1 MMKIFDGLTA
11 WDIILISLACWL
23 VLTLF
28 SCMQKVKQDSE
39 KAYLTFGSGLVI
51 FGCLSGWLAYY
62 LGSAYYLFW
71 GVGGGTILTLLL
83 IRTSAMR
90 EFRNLFL
97 QNFAGTFWGCWLPS
111 HYRSG
116 RRAYRYVP
124 RGDEPETTF
133 PNYTTEQEEELERFY
148 KGMDELGIRGNPEQT
163 RNSSGLPINSD
174 GDPDWEVI
182 SEENAG
188 YDYYNN
194 HDDA

>member
-1 MMKIFDGLTA
+1 MKIFDELTA
-11 WDIILISLACWL
+11 WDIILVSLACWL

-51 FGCLSGWLAYY
+51 FGGLSGWLAYY

-111 HYRSG
+111 H
-116 RRAYRYVP
+116 
-124 RGDEPETTF
+124 
-133 PNYTTEQEEELERFY
+133 
-148 KGMDELGIRGNPEQT
+148 
-163 RNSSGLPINSD
+163 
-174 GDPDWEVI
+174 
-182 SEENAG
+182 
-188 YDYYNN
+188 
-194 HDDA
+194 

>member
-1 MMKIFDGLTA
+1 MEIFDGLTA
-11 WDIILISLACWL
+11 WDIILVSLACWL
-23 VLTLF
+23 LLTLF

-51 FGCLSGWLAYY
+51 LGGLSGWLAYY

-71 GVGGGTILTLLL
+71 GAGGGTILTLLL

-116 RRAYRYVP
+116 RRAYRHVYSID
-124 RGDEPETTF
+124 DERPDYSREPWQNELAERHADGVRVYGTF
-133 PNYTTEQEEELERFY
+133 DNIDTNRNSEGLPLTTE
-148 KGMDELGIRGNPEQT
+148 DEV
-163 RNSSGLPINSD
+163 
-174 GDPDWEVI
+174 DWNAAR
-182 SEENAG
+182 EENER
-188 YDYYNN
+188 YDMIPDRDWCN
-194 HDDA
+194 

>member
-1 MMKIFDGLTA
+1 MKIFDGLTA
-11 WDIILISLACWL
+11 WNIILIILACWL
-23 VLTLF
+23 LLTLF
-28 SCMQKVKQDSE
+28 FCVQKVKQDSE

-51 FGCLSGWLAYY
+51 FGGLSGWLAYY

-71 GVGGGTILTLLL
+71 GVGSGTILTLLL

-148 KGMDELGIRGNPEQT
+148 KGMEIWGTQGEDGQE
-163 RNSSGLPINSD
+163 RNAQGLPVDSY
-174 GDPDWEVI
+174 GDPDWDTIEK
-182 SEENAG
+182 ENDN
-188 YDYYNN
+188 YDEMEKSC
-194 HDDA
+194 D

>member
-51 FGCLSGWLAYY
+51 LGGLSGWLAYY

-111 HYRSG
+111 R
-116 RRAYRYVP
+116 YRYS
-124 RGDEPETTF
+124 RCSYNYSDENQIDYSWEDWQKELAERHNEGMRIHGKTGDPDQSR
-133 PNYTTEQEEELERFY
+133 NEQ
-148 KGMDELGIRGNPEQT
+148 
-163 RNSSGLPINSD
+163 GLPVDSY
-174 GDPDWEVI
+174 GDPDWHTVEK
-182 SEENAG
+182 ENES
-188 YDYYNN
+188 YDDSDRPCDSAY
-194 HDDA
+194 D

>member
-1 MMKIFDGLTA
+1 MKIFDGLTA

-116 RRAYRYVP
+116 RRAYRHVYSIDDERPDYSLSSQQQELMERFNEGMDRWGV
-124 RGDEPETTF
+124 RGDTA
-133 PNYTTEQEEELERFY
+133 QA
-148 KGMDELGIRGNPEQT
+148 
-163 RNSSGLPINSD
+163 RNDDGVPVDSD
-174 GDPDWEVI
+174 GDIDWNTTQ
-182 SEENAG
+182 EEAEH
-188 YDYYNN
+188 YN
-194 HDDA
+194 DLDILSRD

>member
-11 WDIILISLACWL
+11 WNIILIILACWL
-23 VLTLF
+23 LLTLF
-28 SCMQKVKQDSE
+28 FCVQKVKQDSE

-51 FGCLSGWLAYY
+51 FGGLSGWLAYY

-71 GVGGGTILTLLL
+71 GVGSGTILTLLL

-148 KGMDELGIRGNPEQT
+148 KGMEIWGTQGEDGQE
-163 RNSSGLPINSD
+163 RNAQGLPVDSY
-174 GDPDWEVI
+174 GDPDWDTIEK
-182 SEENAG
+182 ENDN
-188 YDYYNN
+188 YDEMEKSC
-194 HDDA
+194 D

>member
-111 HYRSG
+111 RYRSG
-116 RRAYRYVP
+116 RRAYRHVYSIDDERPDYSLSSQQQELMERFNEGMDRWGV
-124 RGDEPETTF
+124 RGDTA
-133 PNYTTEQEEELERFY
+133 QA
-148 KGMDELGIRGNPEQT
+148 
-163 RNSSGLPINSD
+163 RNDDGVPVDSD
-174 GDPDWEVI
+174 GDIDWNTTQ
-182 SEENAG
+182 EEAEH
-188 YDYYNN
+188 YN
-194 HDDA
+194 DLDILSRD